1 MDFVPKEKATP
12 IREPSTANLMIDS
25 SDRDFE
31 RNPNA
36 ATVNIQRNNSILNG
50 FFTRVS
56 ASEIVLDWFQ
66 PNVAANFGNDS
77 LDVEYSVNAGP
88 VVNTTLTFFDGFY
101 TQAQLLDALALELN
115 DDPGA
120 IGGYQWQIVAPQT
133 GVNQSTEAALVPTD
147 AAETYPISVTFSGP
161 LALQLFGS
169 TPFTKNF
176 PAVNSLLFIAPR
188 DLRPYTYIDFVC
200 NQLTANQS
208 VKDAST
214 APIVRDVL
222 ARWYFAYD
230 NPPALDKYGYP
241 ILMGYTSFCL
251 RRLYSPPKQI
261 KWESNIPIG
270 NLEFNLYDEFGDLI
284 TIYNATTN
292 WQMTLLV
299 SEV

>member
-25 SDRDFE
+25 EDRDPE

-36 ATVNIQRNNSILNG
+36 AVVNIQRNNSILNG

-66 PNVAANFGNDS
+66 PNIAANFGNDT
-77 LDVEYSVNAGP
+77 LEVEYTIGAGAP
-88 VVNTTLTFFDGFY
+88 VTTTLTFFDGFY
-101 TQAQLLDALALELN
+101 TQAQLLDALATALN
-115 DDPGA
+115 DEPGA
-120 IGGYQWQIVAPQT
+120 IGGYQWQIVAPLT
-133 GVNQSTEAALVPTD
+133 GVNSSTEAALVPTD
-147 AAETYPISVTFSGP
+147 AAETYPISVTFSGV
-161 LALQLFGS
+161 LAIQLFGVS
-169 TPFTKNF
+169 PFTKNF
-176 PAVNSLLFIAPR
+176 PAVNALLFVAPR

-230 NPPALDKYGYP
+230 NPPSLDKYGYP
-241 ILMGYTSFCL
+241 ILMGYTAFCL

-261 KWESNIPIG
+261 KWETNIPIG
-270 NLEFNLYDEFGDLI
+270 NLEFNLYDELGNTVIL
-284 TIYNATTN
+284 YNQTTN

>member
-25 SDRDFE
+25 ADRELD
-31 RNPNA
+31 RNPTA

-66 PNVAANFGNDS
+66 PNIAANLQNDTLEVS
-77 LDVEYSVNAGP
+77 YNDGTGP
-88 VVNTTLTFFDGFY
+88 TVVTLTFPDGFY
-101 TQAQLLDALALELN
+101 TQAQLLDTLAALMN
-115 DDPGA
+115 DEPTLGD
-120 IGGYQWQIVAPQT
+120 YDWQIIAPNT
-133 GVNQSTEAALVPTD
+133 GINPLNNDAVLAPTD
-147 AAETYPISVTFSGP
+147 AGQPYPIQVLFSGA
-161 LALQLFGS
+161 LAIQLLGGV
-169 TPFTKNF
+169 TGKTFT
-176 PAVNSLLFIAPR
+176 AVNETFIFSTR
-188 DLRPYTYIDFVC
+188 DLRPYPYIDFVC

-230 NPPALDKYGYP
+230 NPPSVDKYGYP
-241 ILMGYTSFCL
+241 ILMGYTAFCL

-261 KWESNIPIG
+261 KWETNIPVG
-270 NLEFNLYDEFGDLI
+270 NLEFNLYDDVGNIVSIDEEV
-284 TIYNATTN
+284 TN